1 MKILITGASRG
12 IGATIA
18 KTFAQIALFGRSLKQ
33 PSHPD
38 TPGTLMDTVNMVNTY
53 GSRPLPIRVDILD
66 SVNKVIDKMGGYN
79 GTPQGFENDCEDEQN
94 TTKWY
99 VLHAEANA
107 ILKVARSTQSSEN
120 STLYVTL
127 SPCKE
132 CAKLIVQAG
141 IKMFLYISEYRDTTG
156 IEFLKKTGIDCQ
168 KMDIPI

>member
-1 MKILITGASRG
+1 MDSKKRKKYDTKYLEM
-12 IGATIA
+12 
-18 KTFAQIALFGRSLKQ
+18 AQIWSEL
-33 PSHPD
+33 SHAKRTKVGAILVKD
-38 TPGTLMDTVNMVNTY
+38 NT
-53 GSRPLPIRVDILD
+53 IIAD
-66 SVNKVIDKMGGYN
+66 GYN

-107 ILKVARSTQSSEN
+107 ILKVARSTQSSQD

-141 IKMFLYISEYRDTTG
+141 IKRVLYISEYRDTTG
-156 IEFLKKTGIDCQ
+156 VEFLQKTGIDCQ
-168 KMDIPI
+168 KMDIPPHT

>member
-1 MKILITGASRG
+1 MDSKKRKKYDTKYLEM
-12 IGATIA
+12 
-18 KTFAQIALFGRSLKQ
+18 AQIWSEL
-33 PSHPD
+33 SHAKRTKVGAILVKD
-38 TPGTLMDTVNMVNTY
+38 NT
-53 GSRPLPIRVDILD
+53 IIAD
-66 SVNKVIDKMGGYN
+66 GYN

-107 ILKVARSTQSSEN
+107 ILKVARSTQSSED

-141 IKMFLYISEYRDTTG
+141 IKRVLYISEYRDTTG
-156 IEFLKKTGIDCQ
+156 VEFLQQSGIDCQ
-168 KMDIPI
+168 KLAMHSGVTPRT

>member
-1 MKILITGASRG
+1 MKQILKLESKKRKKYDT
-12 IGATIA
+12 
-18 KTFAQIALFGRSLKQ
+18 KYLEMAQIWSEL
-33 PSHPD
+33 SHAKRTKVGAILVKD
-38 TPGTLMDTVNMVNTY
+38 NT
-53 GSRPLPIRVDILD
+53 IIAD
-66 SVNKVIDKMGGYN
+66 GYN
-79 GTPQGFENDCEDEQN
+79 GTPEGFENDCEDEQN

-141 IKMFLYISEYRDTTG
+141 IKRVLYTSEYRDTTG
-156 IEFLKKTGIDCQ
+156 VEFLQKTGIDCQ
-168 KMDIPI
+168 KLDIPPHT

>member
-1 MKILITGASRG
+1 MDSKKRKKYDTKYLEM
-12 IGATIA
+12 
-18 KTFAQIALFGRSLKQ
+18 AQIWSEL
-33 PSHPD
+33 SHAKRTKVGAILVKD
-38 TPGTLMDTVNMVNTY
+38 NT
-53 GSRPLPIRVDILD
+53 IIAD
-66 SVNKVIDKMGGYN
+66 GYN

-107 ILKVARSTQSSEN
+107 ILKVARSTQSSQD

-141 IKMFLYISEYRDTTG
+141 IKRVLYTSEYRDATG
-156 IEFLKKTGIDCQ
+156 VEFLQKTGIDCQ
-168 KMDIPI
+168 KMDIPPHT

>member
-1 MKILITGASRG
+1 MDSKKRKKYDTKYLEM
-12 IGATIA
+12 
-18 KTFAQIALFGRSLKQ
+18 AQIWSEL
-33 PSHPD
+33 SHAKRTKVGAILVKD
-38 TPGTLMDTVNMVNTY
+38 NT
-53 GSRPLPIRVDILD
+53 IIAD
-66 SVNKVIDKMGGYN
+66 GYN

-107 ILKVARSTQSSEN
+107 ILKVARSTQSSQD

-141 IKMFLYISEYRDTTG
+141 IKRVLYTSEYRDTTG
-156 IEFLKKTGIDCQ
+156 IEFLQKTGIDCQ
-168 KMDIPI
+168 KMDIPPDT

>member
-1 MKILITGASRG
+1 MDSKKRKKYDTKYLEM
-12 IGATIA
+12 
-18 KTFAQIALFGRSLKQ
+18 AQIWSEL
-33 PSHPD
+33 SHAKRTKVGAILVKD
-38 TPGTLMDTVNMVNTY
+38 NT
-53 GSRPLPIRVDILD
+53 IIAD
-66 SVNKVIDKMGGYN
+66 GYN

-141 IKMFLYISEYRDTTG
+141 IKRVLYTSEYRDTTG
-156 IEFLKKTGIDCQ
+156 VEFLQKTGIDCQ
-168 KMDIPI
+168 KMDIPPHT

>member
-1 MKILITGASRG
+1 MKQILKLESKKRKKYDTKYLEMAKIWSDLSHAKRTKVGA
-12 IGATIA
+12 ILVKDNTI
-18 KTFAQIALFGRSLKQ
+18 IA
-33 PSHPD
+33 D
-38 TPGTLMDTVNMVNTY
+38 
-53 GSRPLPIRVDILD
+53 
-66 SVNKVIDKMGGYN
+66 GYN
-79 GTPQGFENDCEDEQN
+79 GTPQGFENECEDEQN

-141 IKMFLYISEYRDTTG
+141 ITKVLYISEYRDR
-156 IEFLKKTGIDCQ
+156 TGIDFLEKVGINCE
-168 KMDIPI
+168 KMDILSN

>member
-1 MKILITGASRG
+1 MKQILKLESKKRKKYDTKYLEMAKIWSDLSHAKRTKVGA
-12 IGATIA
+12 ILVKDNTI
-18 KTFAQIALFGRSLKQ
+18 IA
-33 PSHPD
+33 D
-38 TPGTLMDTVNMVNTY
+38 
-53 GSRPLPIRVDILD
+53 
-66 SVNKVIDKMGGYN
+66 GYN
-79 GTPQGFENDCEDEQN
+79 GTPQGFENECEDEQN

-141 IKMFLYISEYRDTTG
+141 ITKVLYISEYRDR
-156 IEFLKKTGIDCQ
+156 TGIDFLEKVGINCE
-168 KMDIPI
+168 KMDFLSN

>member
-1 MKILITGASRG
+1 MDSKKRKKYDTKYLEM
-12 IGATIA
+12 
-18 KTFAQIALFGRSLKQ
+18 AQIWSEL
-33 PSHPD
+33 SHAKRTKVGAILVKD
-38 TPGTLMDTVNMVNTY
+38 NT
-53 GSRPLPIRVDILD
+53 IIAD
-66 SVNKVIDKMGGYN
+66 GYN

-107 ILKVARSTQSSEN
+107 ILKVARSTQSSQD

-141 IKMFLYISEYRDTTG
+141 IKRVLYTSEYRDTAG
-156 IEFLKKTGIDCQ
+156 VEFLQKTGIDCQ
-168 KMDIPI
+168 KMDIPPHR

>member
-1 MKILITGASRG
+1 MKQILKLESKKRKKYDTKYLEMAKIWSDLSHAKRTKVGA
-12 IGATIA
+12 ILVKDNTI
-18 KTFAQIALFGRSLKQ
+18 IA
-33 PSHPD
+33 D
-38 TPGTLMDTVNMVNTY
+38 
-53 GSRPLPIRVDILD
+53 
-66 SVNKVIDKMGGYN
+66 GYN
-79 GTPQGFENDCEDEQN
+79 GTPQGFENECEDEQN

-141 IKMFLYISEYRDTTG
+141 ITKVVYISEYRDR
-156 IEFLKKTGIDCQ
+156 TGIDFLEKVGINCE
-168 KMDIPI
+168 KMDILSN

>member
-1 MKILITGASRG
+1 MKQIL
-12 IGATIA
+12 
-18 KTFAQIALFGRSLKQ
+18 K
-33 PSHPD
+33 
-38 TPGTLMDTVNMVNTY
+38 
-53 GSRPLPIRVDILD
+53 LD
-66 SVNKVIDKMGGYN
+66 SKKRKKYDTKYLEMAKIWSDLSHAKRTKVGVILVKDNTIIADGYN
-79 GTPQGFENDCEDEQN
+79 GTPQGFENECEDEQN

-107 ILKVARSTQSSEN
+107 ILKVARSTQSSQD

-141 IKMFLYISEYRDTTG
+141 IKRVLYISEYRDTTG

-168 KMDIPI
+168 KMDIPS